1 MHLFTGSRS
10 EILPC
15 DEVPIGMEN
24 GRIADN
30 LITSNSSAQGFEA
43 RKARLNH
50 NSAWCAQ
57 SASPSYLQVDLNAT
71 HCICAIST
79 QGDAS
84 NSGSAFVEEY
94 KMEFSFDG
102 DKWDFYRSSVGV
114 KVCSLRLHITPHNFG
129 LNLSPFALSPYPYP
143 LRK

>member
-1 MHLFTGSRS
+1 MAHFRIPSADSKFRTFLPEVNRCAAVYLFTGSRN

-15 DEVPIGMEN
+15 EEVPIGMEN

-30 LITSNSSAQGFEA
+30 LITSNSSVEGLEA

-57 SASPSYLQVDLNAT
+57 AASPSYLQVDLNAT
-71 HCICAIST
+71 YLVCAIST

-84 NSGSAFVEEY
+84 NLGSAFVEEY
-94 KMEFSFDG
+94 KMEFSLDG
-102 DKWDFYRSSVGV
+102 AKWDFYRSSVGV
-114 KVCSLRLHITPHNFG
+114 KVCFL
-129 LNLSPFALSPYPYP
+129 
-143 LRK
+143 